1 MAERQFKGR
10 SQLQDDSLTHL
21 RSAAGLTVVDAA
33 PGLRDTYQKTMRK
46 PLIWASVAKK
56 YQISVIDRKGALK
69 KSGFLTVC

>member
-1 MAERQFKGR
+1 
-10 SQLQDDSLTHL
+10 
-21 RSAAGLTVVDAA
+21 VVDAA